1 MALFRI
7 EAVEDPATGRF
18 SIELYFP
25 ADADRP
31 YVTTAPR
38 YKSAAAA
45 EVDTLAII
53 AAAAN
58 NPAPEEK
65 IR

>member
-1 MALFRI
+1 MTLFRI
-7 EAVEDPATGRF
+7 ETVEDENTGRF
-18 SIELYFP
+18 SVELYFP

-45 EVDTLAII
+45 EIDTLAII

-58 NPAPEEK
+58 NPAPEES
-65 IR
+65 RR

>member
-1 MALFRI
+1 MTLFRI
-7 EAVEDPATGRF
+7 ETVEDENTGRF
-18 SIELYFP
+18 SVELYFP

-45 EVDTLAII
+45 EIDTLAII

-58 NPAPEEK
+58 NPTPEES
-65 IR
+65 RR